1 MAKTTSPF
9 KRVWQL
15 VNLVGGFTTLYFM
28 VIRPWHLKWGATPA
42 EVDRAL
48 PGDELIPEAK
58 INATHAITIDAPL
71 DRVWPWIA
79 QIGQGRGGFY
89 SYEFIEDA
97 MGLNIHNVDEIL
109 PDLPAP
115 QVGDRLM
122 LSDDFGVPYVV
133 VDAPRALVVHGDT
146 RTGGGN
152 ALRLRAG
159 DHVAVTWGWYLE
171 PIDAHTTRLIERWRA
186 DYGPGLLNTL
196 GYRLLMEPGAFIMQR
211 KMLLGIKARAEKSDA
226 ASEAVYEPDPVTTD

>member
-1 MAKTTSPF
+1 MAKKTSAL

-15 VNLVGGFTTLYFM
+15 VNFVGGVTTLYFM
-28 VIRPWHLKWGATPA
+28 VIRPWHLKWGTTPA
-42 EVDRAL
+42 EVDRTL
-48 PGDELIPEAK
+48 PGDDLIPDAK
-58 INATHAITIDAPL
+58 INATHAITINVPIEQA
-71 DRVWPWIA
+71 WPWIA

-97 MGLNIHNVDEIL
+97 MGLNIHNVDRIL

-115 QVGDRLM
+115 QIGQHML
-122 LSDDFGVPYVV
+122 LSDNFGVPYVV

-146 RTGGGN
+146 RTGGSE

-159 DHVAVTWGWYLE
+159 DHVAVTWGWYLD
-171 PIDAHTTRLIERWRA
+171 PIDDHTTRLIERWRA

-211 KMLLGIKARAEKSDA
+211 KMLLGLKARAEKPA
-226 ASEAVYEPDPVTTD
+226 IASEPVYEPDPVTTD